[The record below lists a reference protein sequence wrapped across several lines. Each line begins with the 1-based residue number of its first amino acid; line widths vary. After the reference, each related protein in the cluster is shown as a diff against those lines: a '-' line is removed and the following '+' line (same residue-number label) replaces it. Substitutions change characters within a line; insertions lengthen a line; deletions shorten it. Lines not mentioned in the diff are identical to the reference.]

1 MTILGLSFSSNLAAQ
16 ASLAIKS
23 EQNAKFL
30 YSASNGFDTDW
41 MVGLVF
47 EDINQNGIQDANETG
62 IPGVRL
68 FTVTGLILE
77 TDGFGRFSLPPETTR
92 NSKASKILIKL
103 DTKSLPKDYKVSS
116 DNPLLKTVN
125 FSVPVIFNFSV
136 IKSN

>member
-1 MTILGLSFSSNLAAQ
+1 M
-16 ASLAIKS
+16 
-23 EQNAKFL
+23 

-47 EDINQNGIQDANETG
+47 EDVNQNGIQDANEMG

-103 DTKSLPKDYKVSS
+103 DTKSLPKGYKVSS
-116 DNPLLKTVN
+116 DNPLLKIVN